1 MVIEYLKVRKIV
13 KDTNIECRISRYSRK
28 CICIYLFN
36 EKVRPKTVGF
46 VFSKFSRILTFV
58 SRDTFQ
64 HRTRNF
70 RVLAHFYPLVI
81 SLPRLGKS
89 HYRWVLVWPRKRS
102 SRVLLSNGGIGLSS
116 NEQSRIALP
125 ETCQWNRSK
134 IQVPCSSVAT
144 VTRGFV
150 VFRFE
155 ELEVERQSREM
166 ATSLSFSFFFFYYY
180 QGNVPVWRGMKV
192 PRVRFLDEKVANASL
207 PSIDL
212 RFFFLPRWNGHCSDS
227 KLFLVEV

>member
-1 MVIEYLKVRKIV
+1 M
-13 KDTNIECRISRYSRK
+13 
-28 CICIYLFN
+28 
-36 EKVRPKTVGF
+36 
-46 VFSKFSRILTFV
+46 
-58 SRDTFQ
+58 
-64 HRTRNF
+64 
-70 RVLAHFYPLVI
+70 
-81 SLPRLGKS
+81 PR
-89 HYRWVLVWPRKRS
+89 
-102 SRVLLSNGGIGLSS
+102 
-116 NEQSRIALP
+116 
-125 ETCQWNRSK
+125 
-134 IQVPCSSVAT
+134 SSVAT

-212 RFFFLPRWNGHCSDS
+212 RFFFFPVGMGIAPIQNYFWLKCEVVIIPLNGLKRDNGQ
-227 KLFLVEV
+227 